1 MLIDLRDIL
10 IIVTWKEIFVSI
22 LVGYFVSYNY
32 EKIQES
38 IEIKLNNDQKQV
50 KITRFLT
57 FVTAFSVITKH
68 CKKKSFYGPTNLESF
83 EIFHGLTFTNFTSVC
98 HFCIPWKGQKTRV
111 FLVFS
116 GGIEIVIKDRNL

>member
-32 EKIQES
+32 DKIQES

-68 CKKKSFYGPTNLESF
+68 CKNLWSNQFRELRNFSWF
-83 EIFHGLTFTNFTSVC
+83 DFHQFHVSV
-98 HFCIPWKGQKTRV
+98 P
-111 FLVFS
+111 FLYPLKRS
-116 GGIEIVIKDRNL
+116 EN

>member
-32 EKIQES
+32 DKIQES

-68 CKKKSFYGPTNLESF
+68 CKKKKFLWSNQFRELRNFSWF
-83 EIFHGLTFTNFTSVC
+83 DFHQFHVSV
-98 HFCIPWKGQKTRV
+98 P
-111 FLVFS
+111 FLYPLKRS
-116 GGIEIVIKDRNL
+116 EN

>member
-38 IEIKLNNDQKQV
+38 IEIKLNNDQK
-50 KITRFLT
+50 
-57 FVTAFSVITKH
+57 
-68 CKKKSFYGPTNLESF
+68 
-83 EIFHGLTFTNFTSVC
+83 
-98 HFCIPWKGQKTRV
+98 
-111 FLVFS
+111 
-116 GGIEIVIKDRNL
+116 